1 MRRSGPASPP
11 AVSKANGPKL
21 AGLVAQLDQLD
32 RLADLGNLYRLLE
45 ELEVT
50 RDDLGPYAVFEPD
63 RYQRNRISA
72 SDWYE
77 FVCLCWLSGQRTPIH
92 DHAGSS
98 CAFRVIVGVATETR
112 FERTSSGLVCP
123 LWTRQHQ
130 PGYVCASE
138 EADIHQVANTQ
149 PAGEELITLH
159 IYSPQPQGFNVYS
172 LDGPPPSADPESR
185 SV

>member
-11 AVSKANGPKL
+11 AVTKANAPKL
-21 AGLVAQLDQLD
+21 AALVARLEQLD
-32 RLADLGNLYRLLE
+32 RLMDLGAVHRVLE

-50 RDDLGPYAVFEPD
+50 RDDLGPYVIFAPGA
-63 RYQRNRISA
+63 YQLNRISA

-77 FVCLCWLSGQRTPIH
+77 LACLCWLSGQRTPIH

-98 CAFRVIVGVATETR
+98 SAFRVIAGAATETR
-112 FERTSSGLVCP
+112 FERTASGLVCP

-149 PAGEELITLH
+149 PGGEELITLH
-159 IYSPQPQGFNVYS
+159 IYSPQSQGFNVYS
-172 LDGPPPSADPESR
+172 LDGPPPSADPELR
-185 SV
+185 